1 MNADDQHSSS
11 MNVTDLTTGNLWVK
25 IFRFSIPLIITNL
38 LQAIYNIADMMI
50 VGHYVGKTGMSAVS
64 NGGQVTAV
72 VLCIVL
78 GISNAGAVMVAQ
90 LTGAKRKNEVSKLM
104 GTLMVTFIVIAIAL
118 TVIVSIGSVPILHWL
133 NTPESAYDD
142 TYSYL
147 RICVM
152 GTVFV
157 YIYNFMRAVLNGSGN
172 SKAPMVLI
180 FISTC
185 TNLVLDLLFVGVCSY
200 GTAGAAFATLL
211 SQIMSAVMIIVYTAK
226 KTDLLD
232 QGMNLFYVS
241 VDYLKTLLKIGLPQ
255 SIQFSLTTLSFLCLA
270 GLVNTYGVEASA
282 AAGAVS
288 KLSSF
293 AVLPAQ
299 AVMGALITMTAQN
312 IGAMQ
317 FDRALKG
324 TKMGILYSLPLAMA
338 FFLLSLLK
346 PDFMLGLFVDDQ
358 SVINIGLRY
367 LQILATSFL
376 IEAIMFCLF
385 GLLTGAGYT
394 NITLI
399 CAIVS
404 SFIVRYG
411 LAKIFTL
418 VTPLGFLGIAAAYP
432 FAPIAST
439 VICLCFIGSG
449 KWKNSRIKV

>member
-1 MNADDQHSSS
+1 
-11 MNVTDLTTGNLWVK
+11 
-25 IFRFSIPLIITNL
+25 
-38 LQAIYNIADMMI
+38 
-50 VGHYVGKTGMSAVS
+50 
-64 NGGQVTAV
+64 
-72 VLCIVL
+72 
-78 GISNAGAVMVAQ
+78 
-90 LTGAKRKNEVSKLM
+90 
-104 GTLMVTFIVIAIAL
+104 
-118 TVIVSIGSVPILHWL
+118 
-133 NTPESAYDD
+133 
-142 TYSYL
+142 
-147 RICVM
+147 M

-232 QGMNLFYVS
+232 QGMNLFHVS